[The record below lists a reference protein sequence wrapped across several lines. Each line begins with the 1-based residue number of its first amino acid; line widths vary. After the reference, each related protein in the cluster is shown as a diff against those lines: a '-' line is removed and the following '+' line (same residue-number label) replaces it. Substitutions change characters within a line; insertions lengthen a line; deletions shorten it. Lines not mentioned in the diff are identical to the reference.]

1 MGFFEKLKDKA
12 RKAPRVV
19 VLPEVAVD
27 KDGVIKEAITQVKAE
42 GTAIPIGLTP
52 EIVADSGKRNEFV
65 EAYAFRKGYGDGLA
79 AGAADKERGLKI
91 AERVLRRLPAEVF
104 FADMM
109 VELGYAHGVVAGR
122 YITSADIAM
131 TAKLLIGDQE
141 GEIISSI
148 FFRQPPEGYPLFDLI
163 AIADMVAN
171 QCPNAE
177 ELCKIIVTSAKT
189 FEDLTGI
196 EPKIAILSYITGKA
210 QGVQITRD
218 PELAKIEAAL
228 EMYKQG
234 GHKWLICQAQMDAAL
249 DTNVA
254 KRKGAPFTDRPADL
268 LIGPSLMLANPMYKA
283 LERLVHGGQS
293 MFITQGFKRPIMDLS
308 RGDSAANIANVI
320 AACSVRAQMAD
331 PTGGVKKLDE
341 FFLKYVS

>member
-1 MGFFEKLKDKA
+1 MGFFEKLKEKA
-12 RKAPRVV
+12 RKDPRVV

-27 KDGVIKEAITQVKAE
+27 KDGVIKEAIRQVKTE

-52 EIVADSGKRNEFV
+52 EIIADSGKRDAFV
-65 EAYAFRKGYGDGLA
+65 EAYASRKGYGDGL
-79 AGAADKERGLKI
+79 GDGEKGRGLKI
-91 AERVLRRLPAEVF
+91 AERVLKRLPAEVF

-109 VELGYAHGVVAGR
+109 VDMGYADGVVAGR

-131 TAKLLIGDQE
+131 TAKLVVGEQE
-141 GEIISSI
+141 GQIVSSI

-171 QCPNAE
+171 QNPNAA
-177 ELCKIIVTSAKT
+177 ELYKIIVTSATT

-196 EPKIAILSYITGKA
+196 APKIAILSYITGRPQA
-210 QGVQITRD
+210 VQITRD

-228 EMYKQG
+228 ELYAKG
-234 GHKWLICQAQMDAAL
+234 GHKWPICQAQMDAAL
-249 DTNVA
+249 DTSVA

-283 LERLVHGGQS
+283 LERLILGGQS
-293 MFITQGFKRPIMDLS
+293 MFITQGFKLPIMDLS
-308 RGDSAANIANVI
+308 RGDSAANIANVV
-320 AACSVRAQMAD
+320 AACSVRARMAEQ
-331 PTGGVKKLDE
+331 TGGKRKTDK
-341 FFLKYVS
+341 FFLKYAS

>member
-12 RKAPRVV
+12 RKDPRIV
-19 VLPEVAVD
+19 VLPEVALD
-27 KDGVIKEAITQVKAE
+27 KDGVIREAIQRVKDE

-52 EIVADSGKRNEFV
+52 EIIADSGKRDAFV
-65 EAYAFRKGYGDGLA
+65 EAYASRKGYGDGLA
-79 AGAADKERGLKI
+79 GGGDKNRGLKI
-91 AERVLRRLPAEVF
+91 AERVLKRLPAEVF

-109 VELGYAHGVVAGR
+109 VEMGYADGVVAGR

-131 TAKLLIGDQE
+131 TAKLVVGEQE
-141 GEIISSI
+141 GQIISSI
-148 FFRQPPEGYPLFDLI
+148 FFRQPPDGYPLFDLI

-171 QCPNAE
+171 QNPNAE
-177 ELCKIIVTSAKT
+177 ELYKIIVTSATT

-196 EPKIAILSYITGKA
+196 APQIAILSYITGKPQA
-210 QGVQITRD
+210 VQITRD

-228 EMYKQG
+228 ELYARG
-234 GHKWLICQAQMDAAL
+234 GHKWPICQAQMDAAL
-249 DTNVA
+249 DTGVA

-283 LERLVHGGQS
+283 LERLILGGQS
-293 MFITQGFKRPIMDLS
+293 MFITQGFRRPIMDLS
-308 RGDSAANIANVI
+308 RGDSAANIANVV

-331 PTGGVKKLDE
+331 QTGKRQKTDT
-341 FFLKYVS
+341 FFLKYAS